1 MHNILL
7 IFIRMRLTEVDE
19 TQLRNTVTVN
29 G

>member
-7 IFIRMRLTEVDE
+7 IFIRMCLTEVDK